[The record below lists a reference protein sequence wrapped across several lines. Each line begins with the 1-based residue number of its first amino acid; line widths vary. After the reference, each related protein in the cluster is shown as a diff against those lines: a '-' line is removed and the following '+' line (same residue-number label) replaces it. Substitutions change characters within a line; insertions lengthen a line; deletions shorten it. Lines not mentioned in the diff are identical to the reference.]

1 VKQKYAHCLK
11 PCSHRYEVMSD
22 RDVVLL
28 AQSGDKSAAEYLL
41 YKYRNLVRS
50 RARYFF
56 LSGAE
61 TDDLLQIGMIG
72 LWQAITDYHCDY
84 PISFPTFAK
93 ICIKRHIIT
102 AIKTATRQKQIPLN
116 CSLSLEIPPGED
128 SEDLILYDILPSS
141 ASIDP
146 EEMVL
151 QAENTRN
158 LIELLHQMLSDFEW
172 NVLVRYQVGKTYRE
186 ISDELRVNTKSVDNA
201 LVRIKRKVV
210 DIKLEHINFKQ
221 LIHTI
226 NPSTYDYSNLV

>member
-1 VKQKYAHCLK
+1 MTD
-11 PCSHRYEVMSD
+11 REVI
-22 RDVVLL
+22 LL
-28 AQSGDKSAAEYLL
+28 AQSGDKVAAEYLL

-50 RARYFF
+50 RTRYFF

-72 LWQAITDYHCDY
+72 LWQAITDYRFDY
-84 PISFPTFAK
+84 PISFPTFAR

-102 AIKTATRQKQIPLN
+102 AIKTSTRQKQIPLN
-116 CSLSLEIPPGED
+116 CSLSLEIPAGEEY
-128 SEDLILYDILPSS
+128 EDLILYDILPSS

-151 QAENTRN
+151 QTENTRN

-186 ISDELRVNTKSVDNA
+186 ISDELHVNTKSVDNA
-201 LVRIKRKVV
+201 LMRIKKKVV
-210 DIKLEHINFKQ
+210 NIKLEHINFKQ
-221 LIHTI
+221 LIHNI
-226 NPSTYDYSNLV
+226 NPSTYDYGNPV